1 MNLKNILED
10 ITFKSIQGNLDR
22 DVHAVV
28 FDSRGVSENDLFV
41 AVKGTITDGHQYIET
56 AAEKGATTIVCEE
69 IPKNISQDITVLQVT
84 DSAKAL
90 SLLAANFYGNP
101 SREMKVVG
109 VTGTNGKTTIATLL
123 YNLFE
128 KAGYKSGLLS
138 TVENYIHT
146 TIIPSTHTTPDP
158 IQIQNL
164 MRQMVDT
171 GCDYC
176 FMEVSSHAIKQ
187 ERIAGIEFNGGIF
200 TNITHDHL
208 DYHKTFKDY
217 LYTKKR
223 FFDDLPQTAF
233 AIINNDDINSKVM
246 VQNCQA
252 KVHLYSLFSPVDFHA
267 KILQTDFTATHILL
281 NDREI
286 WVKLIGKFNIAN
298 LLAIYGAATL
308 LGLSEEEALL
318 HISELNPVKGRMET
332 ILLKD
337 NKTVVIDYAHTPDAL
352 KNILEV
358 LNDIETKGENI
369 ITVFGAGGNRDKTK
383 RPEMGEIAAKLS
395 GKIII
400 TSDNPRNENP
410 EAIIEDIFAGI
421 PIEKRKNTL
430 TITDRKSAIKT
441 AIMMANENDII
452 LIAGKGHETYQEVNG
467 VKSHFSDRETVEEI
481 MNYES

>member
-1 MNLKNILED
+1 VNLKNILED

-28 FDSRGVSENDLFV
+28 FDSREVSENDLFV

-56 AAEKGATTIVCEE
+56 AAEKGATIIVCEKT
-69 IPKNISQDITVLQVT
+69 PKNINQNITVLQVT

-164 MRQMVDT
+164 MRQMVDV

-252 KVHLYSLFSPVDFHA
+252 KTHSYSLFS
-267 KILQTDFTATHILL
+267 I
-281 NDREI
+281 
-286 WVKLIGKFNIAN
+286 
-298 LLAIYGAATL
+298 
-308 LGLSEEEALL
+308 
-318 HISELNPVKGRMET
+318 ISPPPQ
-332 ILLKD
+332 I
-337 NKTVVIDYAHTPDAL
+337 
-352 KNILEV
+352 
-358 LNDIETKGENI
+358 
-369 ITVFGAGGNRDKTK
+369 
-383 RPEMGEIAAKLS
+383 
-395 GKIII
+395 
-400 TSDNPRNENP
+400 
-410 EAIIEDIFAGI
+410 
-421 PIEKRKNTL
+421 
-430 TITDRKSAIKT
+430 
-441 AIMMANENDII
+441 
-452 LIAGKGHETYQEVNG
+452 
-467 VKSHFSDRETVEEI
+467 KSHLSFINQILSPPICTD
-481 MNYES
+481 